1 MSGDVKL
8 PSCHSWFDKLD
19 PSCRKCAVRE
29 SCTQR
34 QSETRPECFA
44 ELYEADHPECLKCL
58 DKSQCAEES
67 IKMATPK
74 IRIKRPA
81 VVVTEPEP
89 EEEPI
94 VAEAEDAEVTEAVVE
109 AEDEFSPYDD
119 LGIEELRAEA
129 TSRKLDS
136 TGKRSALIAR
146 LEEDDAKPVVKP
158 AAPAPKPVAVPVKP
172 VAKAASAPV
181 APKPVAV
188 APKVAP
194 TPIPQKSE
202 QKADADVLAEA
213 TLADL
218 FELMGNGSTLVLTKE
233 NGALVLS
240 LCEASGGKQPVATK
254 AAAPVASAGPKLRG
268 DAFWKE
274 VLSEEYYSW
283 YYEDAGSGKPWGEM
297 TQEEKVAL
305 ADELGVDAASYAH
318 DDQRMANMRMVE
330 QVQKTLGLE
339 KYKAQYKTAAAREAL
354 KS

>member
-1 MSGDVKL
+1 
-8 PSCHSWFDKLD
+8 
-19 PSCRKCAVRE
+19 
-29 SCTQR
+29 
-34 QSETRPECFA
+34 
-44 ELYEADHPECLKCL
+44 
-58 DKSQCAEES
+58 
-67 IKMATPK
+67 MATPK

-81 VVVTEPEP
+81 AVVEPEP
-89 EEEPI
+89 EEEPV
-94 VAEAEDAEVTEAVVE
+94 VAEAEDEEVTEAVAADV
-109 AEDEFSPYDD
+109 EDESPYEE
-119 LGIEELRAEA
+119 LSIEDLRAEA

-146 LEEDDAKPVVKP
+146 LEEDDAKPVVKK
-158 AAPAPKPVAVPVKP
+158 AAPVAPKPVAVPVKP
-172 VAKAASAPV
+172 VAKPAPAPV

-194 TPIPQKSE
+194 TPIPQK
-202 QKADADVLAEA
+202 ADEAVALAGA

-218 FELMGNGSTLVLTKE
+218 FELMINGHSLILSKE
-233 NGALVLS
+233 GDSFILSMDAGKAGA
-240 LCEASGGKQPVATK
+240 KPVTAK
-254 AAAPVASAGPKLRG
+254 AAAPVASGPKLRG

-283 YYEDAGSGKPWGEM
+283 YYEDAGQGKPWGEM

-305 ADELGVDAASYAH
+305 ADEIGVDAASYAH

-339 KYKAQYKTAAAREAL
+339 KYKPQYKSAAAREAL